1 MRGTRGWLGLGASA
15 ASLLLVLVPSSTRAA
30 SSGDQLRLDFEAT
43 TPGHTI
49 TSLPNVGSATVSIT
63 VVTAHGGRLRARHV
77 RSVGSR
83 VADYPAYDGRSNGPR
98 AVVSVLPVGS
108 DDPLEPLAAPF
119 RFGVDARLDAKSQ
132 GTSSDDGNN
141 LIQRGLFNDG
151 AQFKI
156 QEDSRTLSCRVQGR
170 SGSLMVV
177 SKVRPHPKTW
187 YRIRCAR
194 NVVGGGDRLMIAVR
208 TIRGPGSLGPVTK
221 TWSPTGQVGVLDFAP
236 STPLSV
242 GGKLTGPASIHPASD
257 QFNGMLDNAFLRV
270 S

>member
-1 MRGTRGWLGLGASA
+1 MRGTRGRLGLGATA
-15 ASLLLVLVPSSTRAA
+15 AALALGLVPSSTMAA
-30 SSGDQLRLDFEAT
+30 SSGDQLWLDFEAT

-49 TSLPNVGSATVSIT
+49 TSLANVGSATVAVT

-77 RSVGSR
+77 KTVGSR
-83 VADYPAYDGRSNGPR
+83 VADYPAYDGRADGPR

-108 DDPLEPLAAPF
+108 DDPLEPLGASF

-132 GTSSDDGNN
+132 GTSADDGNN
-141 LIQRGLFNDG
+141 LIQRGLFSDG

-156 QEDSRTLSCRVQGR
+156 QEDSRTLSCRVQGQ
-170 SGSLMVV
+170 SGALMVV
-177 SKVRPHPKTW
+177 SKVRPRAKAW

-194 NVVGGGDRLMIAVR
+194 NVVSGGDRLVIAVR

-242 GGKLTGPASIHPASD
+242 GGKLTGPTAVHPASD
-257 QFNGMLDNAFLRV
+257 QFNGMLDNAFVHV